1 MRQFITAC
9 LLLLFAAG
17 LATNTYL
24 RYEDKLDVKIS
35 VIEEEEET
43 KGKTYELKECIIT
56 EFSSNNT
63 EICLLLAS
71 KSKFYVADIDY
82 EDVFLTCLET
92 PPDHSK

>member
-9 LLLLFAAG
+9 LIILFTAG
-17 LATNTYL
+17 LAANTYL

-35 VIEEEEET
+35 AIEEEEET
-43 KGKTYELKECIIT
+43 KGKSYELKECIFT
-56 EFSSNNT
+56 EYSTNNT
-63 EICLLLAS
+63 ETCLLLAS
-71 KSKFYVADIDY
+71 KSQFFDTDIDY